1 VVSLPSG
8 GVSLADDFRI
18 GTLALIVDSRDHNQ
32 IWRGNVLARVVMTL
46 RIMPEDV
53 EVDLDDLLEKIKNVI
68 PEGTDIGATETQ
80 PVAFGLKALRM
91 NLARDESMGGTDDI
105 EEAIG
110 TIEGVSQVE
119 VERVSRM

>member
-1 VVSLPSG
+1 MG
-8 GVSLADDFRI
+8 
-18 GTLALIVDSRDHNQ
+18 
-32 IWRGNVLARVVMTL
+32 RVVMTL

-53 EVDLDDLLEKIKNVI
+53 EINLDDLLEKIKSVI
-68 PEGTDIGATETQ
+68 PEGTDLGATETQ

-110 TIEGVSQVE
+110 AVEGVSQVE